1 MECPNCGH
9 KNSENSVYCSSCSA
23 ELKDPLR
30 ATETNLKPAE
40 VERRV
45 LRWLLGIALSVT
57 MMFLLLTV
65 PSTLLIALYD
75 LIAGHSLLIGLGYIL
90 AFEGGALS
98 LIAALDLSQIP
109 EKMVM
114 ARYSFK
120 SGARPTLMP
129 AVFYNT
135 IFTPMR
141 SAMLSTSGT
150 DYDNSIV
157 LVVASFLTFLVGLV
171 LIG

>member
-9 KNSENSVYCSSCSA
+9 QNSEDSTYCSACAA
-23 ELKDPLR
+23 ELRDPLR
-30 ATETNLKPAE
+30 ATETKLKPAE
-40 VERRV
+40 VETRV

-57 MMFLLLTV
+57 LMFLLLTL
-65 PSTLLIALYD
+65 PSTLIVALYD
-75 LIAGHSLLIGLGYIL
+75 FIVGHRLLIGLGYIL

-98 LIAALDLSQIP
+98 LVAALGLSQIP

-120 SGARPTLMP
+120 SGARPTLIP
-129 AVFYNT
+129 TVFYNT

-150 DYDNSIV
+150 YYDNSIV
-157 LVVASFLTFLVGLV
+157 LVVAGFLTFLVGLV
-171 LIG
+171 LMG

>member
-9 KNSENSVYCSSCSA
+9 QNREDSTYCSACAA
-23 ELKDPLR
+23 ELKDSLR
-30 ATETNLKPAE
+30 ARETNLKPIE

-57 MMFLLLTV
+57 LMFLLLTV
-65 PSTLLIALYD
+65 PSTLIVALFD
-75 LIAGHSLLIGLGYIL
+75 LIAGHRLLIGLGYIL

-98 LIAALDLSQIP
+98 LIAALGLSQIP

-120 SGARPTLMP
+120 SGARPTLIP

-141 SAMLSTSGT
+141 SAMLSTPGT
-150 DYDNSIV
+150 YYDDSIV
-157 LVVASFLTFLVGLV
+157 LIVASFLTFLAGLV